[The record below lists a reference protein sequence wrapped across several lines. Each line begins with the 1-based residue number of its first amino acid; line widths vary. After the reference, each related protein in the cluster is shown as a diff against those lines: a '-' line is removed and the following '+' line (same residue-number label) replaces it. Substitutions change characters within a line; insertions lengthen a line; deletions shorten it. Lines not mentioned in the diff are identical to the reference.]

1 MLEIVLDGTL
11 NVVTT
16 STQNV
21 RTESPV
27 NCLFPIV
34 TVLCGKVALLS
45 VKPESKVVFQCGSSL
60 RFEC

>member
-1 MLEIVLDGTL
+1 MSCGTLELTGHRSL

-21 RTESPV
+21 RTGSPV
-27 NCLFPIV
+27 HFLFPIV

-45 VKPESKVVFQCGSSL
+45 VKPESKIVFQ
-60 RFEC
+60 